1 MPGPGA
7 KPLASGHGVVSG
19 HVMTAASAVALLDDL
34 TAAGVD
40 PCVGGGWAVDALI
53 GEQTREHSDLD
64 LWVEAPNLDPLVQV
78 LTRRGVDRLLPW
90 GGDRPWNFV
99 LHDGEHVRV
108 DLHLYEQLAQ
118 GLLHYGIV
126 VRGAKFPAESL
137 HGTGLIAGR
146 RVRCDSLEWAVE
158 CHTGYAP
165 RAVDRQD
172 VGRLCARFGL
182 DLPVGYR

>member
-1 MPGPGA
+1 MP
-7 KPLASGHGVVSG
+7 
-19 HVMTAASAVALLDDL
+19 AASAVRLLYDL

-64 LWVEAPNLDPLVQV
+64 LWVEASSLDPLIRV
-78 LTRRGVDRLLPW
+78 LTHRGIDRLLPW

-99 LHDGEHVRV
+99 LHDGGHLRI
-108 DLHLYEQLAQ
+108 DLHLYEELAQ
-118 GLLHYGIV
+118 GFLHYGSV
-126 VRGAKFPAESL
+126 LSGAKFPAESL
-137 HGTGLIAGR
+137 RGSGLIEGS
-146 RVRCDSLEWAVE
+146 RVRCDSLEWAIE
-158 CHTGYAP
+158 CHTGYEP

-172 VGRLCARFGL
+172 VGRLCARFGV